1 MRRLALSV
9 RLPQLAKRSAEWAV
23 VRWLLPLALLHGLLY
38 LALVPPWEHYDEPGH
53 FLYAAEIAAGELGGR
68 GPSAVSISREVAD
81 SMYRHRFLGGAF
93 RPDLLQPGSVRLGED
108 QGVHPPLYYASV
120 AAILRPARF
129 LSVEA
134 QLYLARSLSLV
145 LYALT
150 VVAAWRIT
158 VAVLPNQ
165 PLAQLAI
172 PLIVL
177 LNPAFTDLMT
187 ALNNDVLLNF
197 ALTVA
202 LLGAVLLVRDGLSP
216 ARLVLMLL
224 ALGVAVAVKRTALA
238 AVLPLALAVV
248 WGARRSKLSAWVGL
262 AGMAIGLVIV
272 YAALEP
278 VLAGGSSDAHW
289 VLAPRPWLKNVDR
302 QYLRLDLASW
312 FRSVSDLT
320 LAGQR
325 YQLLA
330 GVGFVSFWARLSWGN
345 VALPPA
351 WDWLFAGLVF
361 ASLLGL
367 AVGMPRARAEL
378 PLWQRRCLWLFALTV
393 TVACLAL
400 VARLHPLPPI
410 DQPIYVPRGRYVFWA
425 IVPVTC
431 LLCLGLQWLLPLR
444 WRSLGLWALVAFFA
458 VTDVTAIAALA
469 NAYYRA

>member
-1 MRRLALSV
+1 MQRLALSV
-9 RLPQLAKRSAEWAV
+9 RLPPPATLFAEWAV
-23 VRWLLPLALLHGLLY
+23 VRWLLPLALLHGLIY

-93 RPDLLQPGSVRLGED
+93 RPDLLQPGPVRVGED
-108 QGVHPPLYYASV
+108 QRVHPPFYYAV
-120 AAILRPARF
+120 VGAILKPARF
-129 LSVEA
+129 LSVEV
-134 QLYLARSLSLV
+134 QLYLARALSLV

-150 VVAAWRIT
+150 IITAWRIT

-172 PLIVL
+172 PLMVL

-216 ARLVLMLL
+216 ARLLLMLL

-238 AVLPLALAVV
+238 AILPLALAVV
-248 WGARRSKLSAWVGL
+248 WGAHRNKLSFQVCLMGVALCLVVAYASLELVLVG
-262 AGMAIGLVIV
+262 GLS
-272 YAALEP
+272 E
-278 VLAGGSSDAHW
+278 SHW
-289 VLAPRPWLKNVDR
+289 VLAPRPWLASLDR

-312 FRSVSDLT
+312 FRSVSDMT

-330 GVGFVSFWARLSWGN
+330 SVGFVSFWARLSWGN

-361 ASLLGL
+361 GSLLGL
-367 AVGMPRARAEL
+367 VVGARRASAQF
-378 PLWQRRCLWLFALTV
+378 PLWQRRCLWLFALTI

-425 IVPVTC
+425 ILPVTC
-431 LLCLGLQWLLPLR
+431 LLCLGYQWLLPLR

-458 VTDVTAIAALA
+458 VTDITALAVLA

>member
-1 MRRLALSV
+1 MQRLALSV
-9 RLPQLAKRSAEWAV
+9 RLPPPATLFAEWAV
-23 VRWLLPLALLHGLLY
+23 VRWLLPLALLHGLIY

-53 FLYAAEIAAGELGGR
+53 FLYAAEIAAGEQGGR

-93 RPDLLQPGSVRLGED
+93 RPDLLQPGPVRVGED
-108 QGVHPPLYYASV
+108 QRVHPPFYYAV
-120 AAILRPARF
+120 VGAILKPARF
-129 LSVEA
+129 LSVEV
-134 QLYLARSLSLV
+134 QLYLARALSLV

-150 VVAAWRIT
+150 IITAWRIT

-172 PLIVL
+172 PLMVL

-216 ARLVLMLL
+216 ARLLLMLL

-238 AVLPLALAVV
+238 AILPLALAVV
-248 WGARRSKLSAWVGL
+248 WGAHRNKLSFQVCLMGVALCLVVAYASLELVLVG
-262 AGMAIGLVIV
+262 GLS
-272 YAALEP
+272 E
-278 VLAGGSSDAHW
+278 SHW
-289 VLAPRPWLKNVDR
+289 VLAPRPWLASLDR

-312 FRSVSDLT
+312 FRSVSDMT

-330 GVGFVSFWARLSWGN
+330 SVGFVSFWARLSWGN

-361 ASLLGL
+361 GSLLGL
-367 AVGMPRARAEL
+367 VVGARRASAQF
-378 PLWQRRCLWLFALTV
+378 PLWQRRCLWLFALTI

-425 IVPVTC
+425 ILPVTC
-431 LLCLGLQWLLPLR
+431 LLCLGYQWLLPLR

-458 VTDVTAIAALA
+458 VTDITALAVLA

>member
-1 MRRLALSV
+1 MQRLALSV
-9 RLPQLAKRSAEWAV
+9 RLPPPATLFAEWAV
-23 VRWLLPLALLHGLLY
+23 VRWLLPLALLHGLIY

-93 RPDLLQPGSVRLGED
+93 RPDLLQPGPVRVGED
-108 QGVHPPLYYASV
+108 QRVHPPFYYAV
-120 AAILRPARF
+120 VGAILKPARF
-129 LSVEA
+129 LSVEV
-134 QLYLARSLSLV
+134 QLYLARALSLV

-150 VVAAWRIT
+150 IITAWRIT

-172 PLIVL
+172 PLMVL

-216 ARLVLMLL
+216 ARLLLMLL
-224 ALGVAVAVKRTALA
+224 ALGVAVAVKRTAIA
-238 AVLPLALAVV
+238 AILPLALAVV
-248 WGARRSKLSAWVGL
+248 WGAHRNKLSFQVCLMGVALCLVVAYASLELVLVG
-262 AGMAIGLVIV
+262 GLS
-272 YAALEP
+272 E
-278 VLAGGSSDAHW
+278 SHW
-289 VLAPRPWLKNVDR
+289 VLAPRPWLASLDR

-312 FRSVSDLT
+312 FRSVSDMT

-330 GVGFVSFWARLSWGN
+330 SVGFVSFWARLSWGN

-361 ASLLGL
+361 GSLLGL
-367 AVGMPRARAEL
+367 VVGARRASAQF
-378 PLWQRRCLWLFALTV
+378 PLWQRRCLWLFALTI

-425 IVPVTC
+425 ILPVTC
-431 LLCLGLQWLLPLR
+431 LLCLGYQWLLPLR

-458 VTDVTAIAALA
+458 VTDITALAVLA

>member
-1 MRRLALSV
+1 MQRLALSV
-9 RLPQLAKRSAEWAV
+9 RLPPPATLFAEWAV
-23 VRWLLPLALLHGLLY
+23 VRWLLPLALLHGLIY

-108 QGVHPPLYYASV
+108 QGVHPPLYYAV
-120 AAILRPARF
+120 VGAILRPARF

-158 VAVLPNQ
+158 TVVLPNQ

-172 PLIVL
+172 PLMVL

-216 ARLVLMLL
+216 ARLLLMLL

-248 WGARRSKLSAWVGL
+248 WGAHRNKLSFQVRLMGVAL
-262 AGMAIGLVIV
+262 CLVV
-272 YAALEP
+272 AYASLEL
-278 VLAGGSSDAHW
+278 VLAGGLSESHW
-289 VLAPRPWLKNVDR
+289 VLMPRPWLETVDR
-302 QYLRLDLASW
+302 QYLRLDLGSW

-330 GVGFVSFWARLSWGN
+330 SVGFVSFWARLSWGN

-367 AVGMPRARAEL
+367 VVGARRASATF

-400 VARLHPLPPI
+400 VARLHPLPPV

-431 LLCLGLQWLLPLR
+431 LLCLGLQWLSPLR

-458 VTDVTAIAALA
+458 VTDVTALAALA
-469 NAYYRA
+469 YAYYHA

>member
-1 MRRLALSV
+1 M
-9 RLPQLAKRSAEWAV
+9 
-23 VRWLLPLALLHGLLY
+23 VRWLLPLALLHGLIY

-93 RPDLLQPGSVRLGED
+93 RPDLLQPGPVRVGED
-108 QGVHPPLYYASV
+108 QRVHPPFYYAV
-120 AAILRPARF
+120 VGAILKPARF
-129 LSVEA
+129 LSVEV
-134 QLYLARSLSLV
+134 QLYLARALSLV

-150 VVAAWRIT
+150 IITAWRIT

-172 PLIVL
+172 PLMVL

-216 ARLVLMLL
+216 ARLLLMLL

-238 AVLPLALAVV
+238 AILPLALAVV
-248 WGARRSKLSAWVGL
+248 WGAHRNKLSFQVCLMGVALCLVVAYASLELVLVG
-262 AGMAIGLVIV
+262 GLS
-272 YAALEP
+272 E
-278 VLAGGSSDAHW
+278 SHW
-289 VLAPRPWLKNVDR
+289 VLAPRPWLASLDR

-312 FRSVSDLT
+312 FRSVSDMT

-330 GVGFVSFWARLSWGN
+330 SVGFVSFWARLSWGN

-361 ASLLGL
+361 GSLLGL
-367 AVGMPRARAEL
+367 VVGARRASAQF
-378 PLWQRRCLWLFALTV
+378 PLWQRRCLWLFALTI

-425 IVPVTC
+425 ILPVTC
-431 LLCLGLQWLLPLR
+431 LLCLGYQWLLPLR

-458 VTDVTAIAALA
+458 VTDITALAVLA

>member
-1 MRRLALSV
+1 
-9 RLPQLAKRSAEWAV
+9 
-23 VRWLLPLALLHGLLY
+23 
-38 LALVPPWEHYDEPGH
+38 
-53 FLYAAEIAAGELGGR
+53 
-68 GPSAVSISREVAD
+68 
-81 SMYRHRFLGGAF
+81 
-93 RPDLLQPGSVRLGED
+93 
-108 QGVHPPLYYASV
+108 VHPPLYYAV
-120 AAILRPARF
+120 VGAILRPARF

-158 VAVLPNQ
+158 TVVLPNQ

-172 PLIVL
+172 PLMVL

-216 ARLVLMLL
+216 ARLLLMLL

-248 WGARRSKLSAWVGL
+248 WGAHRNKLSFQVRLMGVAL
-262 AGMAIGLVIV
+262 CLVV
-272 YAALEP
+272 AYASLEL
-278 VLAGGSSDAHW
+278 VLAGGLSESHW
-289 VLAPRPWLKNVDR
+289 VLMPRPWLETVDR
-302 QYLRLDLASW
+302 QYLRLDLGSW

-330 GVGFVSFWARLSWGN
+330 SVGFVSFWARLSWGN

-367 AVGMPRARAEL
+367 VVGARRASATF

-400 VARLHPLPPI
+400 VARLHPLPPV

-431 LLCLGLQWLLPLR
+431 LLCLGLQWLSPLR

-458 VTDVTAIAALA
+458 VTDVTALAALA
-469 NAYYRA
+469 YAYYHA